1 MNTTKKR
8 ESKSIKE
15 QKVPFYDLERVR
27 FLIKD
32 GCGLDIAYAFEDL
45 VFSEHGIFIL
55 QFVGESSQN
64 LFCWFN
70 KDCFENDRK
79 TMFASLM
86 KSAQLNGFELTYKG
100 KFSMIQKENSEEID
114 LHFEKA

>member
-1 MNTTKKR
+1 MSTTKKR
-8 ESKSIKE
+8 ESKSTKVP
-15 QKVPFYDLERVR
+15 KVPFYDLEMVR

-70 KDCFENDRK
+70 KDCYEAEREKIFD
-79 TMFASLM
+79 SLM
-86 KSAQLNGFELTYKG
+86 KSAVLNGFELNYKG
-100 KFSMIQKENSEEID
+100 DYSMTQKENSEEID
-114 LHFEKA
+114 LKFEKI